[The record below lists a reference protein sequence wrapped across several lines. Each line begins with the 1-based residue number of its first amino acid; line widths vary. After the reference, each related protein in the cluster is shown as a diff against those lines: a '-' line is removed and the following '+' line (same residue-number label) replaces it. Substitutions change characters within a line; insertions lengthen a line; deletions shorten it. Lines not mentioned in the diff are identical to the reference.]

1 MCPIRGLRVL
11 KRPIGVNFASLYVPL
26 AWRLPTSLRVPL
38 DLAPHV
44 RKCFRTEVK
53 IAGARA
59 AYGITRDR

>member
-1 MCPIRGLRVL
+1 
-11 KRPIGVNFASLYVPL
+11 VPL